1 MTLWKSEESR
11 FPLRA
16 DGSKNSSPKTRPNTS
31 PTPVKTPPLPRPRPA
46 PAASRSAF
54 FLFPFSVAIKR
65 PGNPALSSFCN
76 WVRYLHF
83 PLLAHLH
90 PPSGT
95 TYHEL
100 SLLNTSRSLPVGAH
114 AHQPNVPSGLRNSG

>member
-1 MTLWKSEESR
+1 ELVALGDCLKPGDWTEKKVPESEPDLKAR
-11 FPLRA
+11 
-16 DGSKNSSPKTRPNTS
+16 G
-31 PTPVKTPPLPRPRPA
+31 VKTPPLPRPRPA

-65 PGNPALSSFCN
+65 PGNLALSSFCN

>member
-1 MTLWKSEESR
+1 MYYNELNKISKIHYNLLYLGVH
-11 FPLRA
+11 FADALRA
-16 DGSKNSSPKTRPNTS
+16 DRSKNSSPKTHPNTP
-31 PTPVKTPPLPRPRPA
+31 PTPVRISWK
-46 PAASRSAF
+46 
-54 FLFPFSVAIKR
+54 AIKR

-76 WVRYLHF
+76 W
-83 PLLAHLH
+83 LLAHLH

-114 AHQPNVPSGLRNSG
+114 AHQPNVPSGLWNSG